1 MAKGKPTSKIAKG
14 AKGRKN
20 HGPKRFL
27 HHDFYPKAT
36 RMNLASCGVFNKYS
50 NYESFCL
57 AMQSRG
63 IRTDHPILWNRFQS
77 IKMVA
82 KDGDWVYNRAAQD
95 EFFRNAKQIA
105 AEIHAEEKKKSKK
118 GAKA

>member
-1 MAKGKPTSKIAKG
+1 MAKGKPTSKLAKG
-14 AKGRKN
+14 ASGRKN
-20 HGPKRFL
+20 HGQKRFL
-27 HHDFYPKAT
+27 HHEFSPKAT
-36 RMNLASCGVFNKYS
+36 RMSLAACGVLSKYS

-57 AMQSRG
+57 AMQGRG
-63 IRTDHPILWNRFQS
+63 IRANHPALWNRFQS

-105 AEIHAEEKKKSKK
+105 AEIEAEERKKSKK